1 MHAFKGEGEVIAY
14 FGDAKLV
21 RRLDCK
27 FELRGASD
35 EERAAARES
44 SPARDGAST
53 REVSCD
59 VRHGR

>member
-1 MHAFKGEGEVIAY
+1 MRLKDYLHAFKGEGEVIAY

-35 EERAAARES
+35 EERAAAREWIS
-44 SPARDGAST
+44 MFMQEA
-53 REVSCD
+53 V
-59 VRHGR
+59 VQ